1 MEHFIF
7 ASVGVVNNAMSSN
20 SGISDY
26 LKSAIISTSV
36 TAIISIVGFIVTYMS
51 MKRNFKNELSKQK
64 SGVALDK
71 MSTVP
76 YETLCLYDSMMEPIK
91 IKKQIEILQKKKNST
106 KNALIEIKAL
116 EQRIEENESS
126 LPDKMSELL
135 NKIYSYGSESAIR
148 IVSQMQHENYL
159 IHRDIEKTEKYR
171 NMAFYILL
179 ATQVKY
185 DVTGVAISPQ
195 LWYQMRLTDFN
206 ETEEIIK
213 EINNKLVSELNLNTK
228 FKI

>member
-1 MEHFIF
+1 MKHYILLT
-7 ASVGVVNNAMSSN
+7 ASGIAGNVVNNN

-26 LKSAIISTSV
+26 LKSAIISTVV
-36 TAIISIVGFIVTYMS
+36 TALISIIGFIVTYMS

-76 YETLCLYDSMMEPIK
+76 YETLNLYDSIMEPIK
-91 IKKQIEILQKKKNST
+91 IKKQIEILQKSST
-106 KNALIEIKAL
+106 KNDLIEVKAL
-116 EQRIEENESS
+116 EQKIKESENA

-135 NKIYSYGSESAIR
+135 NKIYSYGSENAIR

-159 IHRDIEKTEKYR
+159 ICEHIERSEKYR

-185 DVTGVAISPQ
+185 DVTGVAISPR
-195 LWYQMRLTDFN
+195 LWYQMRLTDFDVV
-206 ETEEIIK
+206 EKAIK
-213 EINNKLVSELNLNTK
+213 EANNKLVLELNLNAK